1 MSTAVMSRRS
11 ALRAA
16 ASVLLLW
23 RLTACSSTVSTA
35 GGYAR
40 LIADGLIA
48 TWRFIVAQVPGLVI
62 SQETQAA
69 LTDAFRA
76 IHIGAVELSTQ
87 LVASTVDVEEFVKGA
102 NVLIGVI
109 VETSTIPLT
118 FPGPTGDPISAILA
132 AVVTLMPEVERSF
145 ISVPVASIERPQ
157 PGAAATPPMLPK
169 PTSSTAVEAAEALL
183 KRVAATGQT
192 QTTRRSQNHPSRHI
206 TGAAVGVSFAA

>member
-16 ASVLLLW
+16 ASVLFLGV
-23 RLTACSSTVSTA
+23 LTACAPTVTIA

-62 SQETQAA
+62 SEETQAA
-69 LTDAFRA
+69 LTEAFRA
-76 IHIGAVELSTQ
+76 LHVGAMELSTQ
-87 LVASTVDVEEFVKGA
+87 LVVSPVDVEEFVKGA
-102 NVLIGVI
+102 NVLIRVI

-118 FPGPTGDPISAILA
+118 LPGPTGDPISAILA
-132 AVVTLMPEVERSF
+132 AVVTLMPEVEGSF
-145 ISVPVASIERPQ
+145 VSVQVASIERPE
-157 PGAAATPPMLPK
+157 PGAAAAPPLRPK
-169 PTSSTAVEAAEALL
+169 PASSAVLDAAAALL

-192 QTTRRSQNHPSRHI
+192 ETSRRSQNSPGQPI
-206 TGAAVGVSFAA
+206 